1 LTQVLYLFMLKKLL
15 KKMGLVTKGK
25 TTIKE
30 PNTLE
35 NLKKIEGVSI
45 NTLTVEEINFIL
57 TKLRSANYIGSEFE
71 YFSNIWIKLTKLKE
85 Q

>member
-1 LTQVLYLFMLKKLL
+1 
-15 KKMGLVTKGK
+15 MGLVTKGK

-57 TKLRSANYIGSEFE
+57 TKLRSANYIGS
-71 YFSNIWIKLTKLKE
+71 
-85 Q
+85 

>member
-1 LTQVLYLFMLKKLL
+1 MLKKLL

>member
-1 LTQVLYLFMLKKLL
+1 
-15 KKMGLVTKGK
+15 MGLVTKGK

-30 PNTLE
+30 ANTLE
-35 NLKKIEGVSI
+35 KLKKIEGVSI
-45 NTLTVEEINFIL
+45 NTLTVDEINFIL

-71 YFSNIWIKLTKLKE
+71 YFSNIWIKLTKMKE

>member
-1 LTQVLYLFMLKKLL
+1 MLKKLL

-25 TTIKE
+25 MHVKE
-30 PNTLE
+30 ADTLDKL
-35 NLKKIEGVSI
+35 NKIEGVSI

-57 TKLRSANYIGSEFE
+57 TKLRSANYVGSEFE

>member
-1 LTQVLYLFMLKKLL
+1 
-15 KKMGLVTKGK
+15 MGLVTKGK